1 MNNQQTLRL
10 LKGVMV
16 LGILLITGGHYIVS
30 YSPLPELWG
39 IKGLLLGA
47 SMMAIGLALSLP
59 TKMYLT
65 FVFVKREN
73 TRRRA
78 S

>member
-1 MNNQQTLRL
+1 MTNKQTLTL
-10 LKGVMV
+10 LKSVMV
-16 LGILLITGGHYIVS
+16 VGILLILGGHYVVS

-39 IKGLLLGA
+39 VKGMILGS
-47 SMMAIGLALSLP
+47 SMMAIGLAMSLP

-73 TRRRA
+73 ERRKTT
-78 S
+78 